1 MAKMVAVAKK
11 AKSEGKR
18 IKDSTD
24 FQKAS
29 DAVEDLLTK
38 ILDKK

>member
-1 MAKMVAVAKK
+1 MAKMVSVAKRAK
-11 AKSEGKR
+11 ASGKKV
-18 IKDSTD
+18 KDSVD